1 MRDFV
6 DVLRATERKFAPN
19 IVTAK
24 RVVSPLDKPTTVPTN
39 RGGDKMHP
47 DGNDYAPAFAELLDG
62 VRVDT
67 IVELGVLTGVS
78 LAMWCDLYPDA
89 QVVGLDVDLSRVEW
103 DDLVSRGAF
112 KLNRPQMFEWDAFA
126 PEPIRE
132 VSMIDVFVDD
142 GPHKVEAIRTV
153 AEFMKPLMRD
163 GGRYIVEDVPEA
175 LDVLR
180 DVWSDREVKRWGRLC
195 GVFL

>member
-1 MRDFV
+1 MNHFV
-6 DVLRATERKFAPN
+6 KVLQDIERKFAPD

-24 RVVSPLDKPTTVPTN
+24 RVVSPLDRPTSVPTN

-47 DGNDYAPAFAELLDG
+47 GGNDYAPAFAELLDG
-62 VRVDT
+62 VQVNT

-78 LAMWCDLYPDA
+78 LAMWCELFPDA
-89 QVVGLDVDLSRVEW
+89 QVVGLDIDLNRVEW

-112 KLNRPQMFEWDAFA
+112 KLNRPLMFEWDAFA

-132 VSMIDVFVDD
+132 VSTIDVFVDD
-142 GPHKVEAIRTV
+142 GPHKVDAIRTV
-153 AEFMKPLMRD
+153 AEFVKPLMNP

-175 LDVLR
+175 FEVLQE
-180 DVWSDREVKRWGRLC
+180 VWPDREVKRWGRLC

>member
-1 MRDFV
+1 MDDFV
-6 DVLRATERKFAPN
+6 ERLRATERKFAPN

-24 RVVSPLDKPTTVPTN
+24 RVVSALDKPTTVPTN
-39 RGGDKMHP
+39 RGGDKMHVH
-47 DGNDYAPAFAELLDG
+47 GNNYAPAFGELLDG

-78 LAMWCDLYPDA
+78 LAMWCELYPDA

-112 KLNRPQMFEWDAFA
+112 KPNRPLMFEWDAFA

-132 VSMIDVFVDD
+132 VSTIDVFVDD
-142 GPHKVEAIRTV
+142 GPHKVDAIRTV
-153 AEFMKPLMRD
+153 AEFVKPLMNP

-175 LDVLR
+175 FEVLQE
-180 DVWSDREVKRWGRLC
+180 VWPDREVKRWGRLC

>member
-1 MRDFV
+1 MDDFV
-6 DVLRATERKFAPN
+6 KVLQDTERKFAPN

-24 RVVSPLDKPTTVPTN
+24 RVVSKLDKPTTVPTN

-47 DGNDYAPAFAELLDG
+47 HGNNYAPGFAELLDG
-62 VRVDT
+62 VQVNT

-78 LAMWCDLYPDA
+78 LAMWCELYPDA
-89 QVVGLDVDLSRVEW
+89 KVVGLDVDLSRVEW

-112 KLNRPQMFEWDAFA
+112 KRNRPLMFEWDGFA

-132 VSMIDVFVDD
+132 VSSIDVFVDD
-142 GPHKVEAIRTV
+142 GPHKVEAIRRV
-153 AEFMKPLMRD
+153 AEFVKPLMNV

-175 LDVLR
+175 FDVLQQ
-180 DVWSDREVKRWGRLC
+180 VWPEHRVERWGRLC

>member
-1 MRDFV
+1 MDDFV
-6 DVLRATERKFAPN
+6 KTLQDVERKFAPN

-24 RVVSPLDKPTTVPTN
+24 RVVSPLDQPTSVPTN

-47 DGNDYAPAFAELLDG
+47 RGNDYAPAFAELLDG

-78 LAMWCDLYPDA
+78 LAMWCELFPKA
-89 QVVGLDVDLSRVEW
+89 QVVGLDIDLNRVEW

-112 KLNRPQMFEWDAFA
+112 NRNRPLMFEWDAFA
-126 PEPIRE
+126 PAPIRG
-132 VSMIDVFVDD
+132 VSGIDVFIDD
-142 GPHKVEAIRTV
+142 GPHKLDAIRVV
-153 AEFMKPLMRD
+153 AEFVKPLMRG

-175 LDVLR
+175 FGVLQEI
-180 DVWSDREVKRWGRLC
+180 WPDREVKRWGRLC